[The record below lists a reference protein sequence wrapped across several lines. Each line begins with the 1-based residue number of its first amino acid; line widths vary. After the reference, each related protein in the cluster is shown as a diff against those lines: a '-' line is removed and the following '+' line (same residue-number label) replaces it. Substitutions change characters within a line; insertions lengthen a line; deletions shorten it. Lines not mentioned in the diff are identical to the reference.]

1 MANLQAAIQTIE
13 TGLKTKQAGQPVA
26 VRIVAHISADHG
38 RVEPLAAEVLAHAT
52 AWLGGESDRLTA
64 SGSVESGQITTL
76 ARIEG
81 GQTALVSA
89 GTCGVGR
96 PLLAIEVWGNQG
108 FLSWEDDRFEGPSH
122 EELALGDKATSLL
135 RRIQRS
141 LKSHPVPAS
150 SAKTGTAAG
159 RGDRESRRP
168 PYGVLL
174 VAGDH
179 THQPG
184 YAEAFSAD
192 KRCRLVGL
200 TDEANVSP
208 RRKKLNEQ
216 LARRLD
222 IPVLADLGRALA
234 RDDVQIVSICAEPIR
249 RGRIAVLA
257 AQAGKHL
264 YLDKP
269 LAASLQDADAMV
281 TAVRKSGRVHH
292 MFSQVH
298 DDAADRVRR
307 LVESDQ
313 LGDLTAIHFDLCFA
327 KGPAGTAKLG
337 APREESK
344 VPQRFELVESK
355 RELSNVGVYP
365 LVQLLSLVG
374 RDVKRVTATTANYF
388 FSEHQKNDMED
399 FGQMLLELE
408 GGLVASISVGR
419 TGWRSRPVGGLNRAF
434 LIGTKGCTLVDAHRP
449 RVEVWADVDPWTPP
463 ERNPEDPMGMWATPP
478 GSPFTVMPRQSW
490 ITPPPERNVTDVS
503 HFLDCIEH
511 GRESIV
517 SAEVAAAATEI
528 LMAGYRS
535 AATGKTV
542 TLPLQR

>member
-1 MANLQAAIQTIE
+1 
-13 TGLKTKQAGQPVA
+13 
-26 VRIVAHISADHG
+26 
-38 RVEPLAAEVLAHAT
+38 
-52 AWLGGESDRLTA
+52 
-64 SGSVESGQITTL
+64 
-76 ARIEG
+76 
-81 GQTALVSA
+81 LVSA

-96 PLLAIEVWGNQG
+96 PLLAIELWGNLG
-108 FLSWEDDRFEGPSH
+108 ILSWEDDCFQDQSY
-122 EELALGDKATSLL
+122 EERALGETARWLL

-141 LKSHPVPAS
+141 LKSFPVQARSTKTAS
-150 SAKTGTAAG
+150 TQAAG
-159 RGDRESRRP
+159 RGAREPKRP

-179 THQPG
+179 THQPD
-184 YAEAFSAD
+184 YAAALSAD

-222 IPVLADLGRALA
+222 IPVLADLERALA

-269 LAASLQDADAMV
+269 LAGSLQDADAIV
-281 TAVRKSGRVHH
+281 TAVRKSGGVHH

-298 DDAADRVRR
+298 GEAAQRVRQ
-307 LVESDQ
+307 LVGSGQ

-337 APREESK
+337 APRDESK
-344 VPQRFELVESK
+344 VPERFEWVESK
-355 RELSNVGVYP
+355 RELTNVGVYP

-388 FSEHQKNDMED
+388 FSEHQTNDMED
-399 FGQMLLELE
+399 FGQMLLEVE

-419 TGWRSRPVGGLNRAF
+419 TGWRSYPAGGLNRAF
-434 LIGTKGCTLVDAHRP
+434 LIGSKGCTMVDAHRP

-463 ERNPEDPMGMWATPP
+463 ASNPEDPMGMWTTLP
-478 GSPFTVMPRQSW
+478 GSPFEVKPRQSW
-490 ITPPPERNVTDVS
+490 ITPPSEPYATDVS
-503 HFLDCIEH
+503 YFLDCIEH
-511 GRESIV
+511 GKASMV
-517 SAEVAAAATEI
+517 SAEVGSTATEI

-542 TLPLQR
+542 TLPLER